1 MNRRSFLKGSSLAG
15 AGLALTPRL
24 GASVPQ
30 TSTLN
35 LKTKH
40 LIWIINGNGCRKKEY
55 LEDLEVAPH
64 FSAMAKEGYVF
75 NEDHNDQASSH
86 GTSYTELLTGNVSQT
101 SVPLFPTV
109 PHYVRKAY
117 GDEATKYWY
126 LTGADYFRQWRYNI
140 KYFTAH
146 KDYPAST
153 RPVSLTTQN
162 IFQGMWYTKRDRSPR
177 QIIDEEFP
185 NNMGLTEKER
195 VRLTEWIEGVMSTRS
210 YEASLSHPF
219 LPRSPF
225 VEEGQAIKLIPQIL
239 QAFKPRMLIFQQVSH
254 DTGHGA
260 GGYLRYETGYDEYR
274 STAISTDE
282 AVGQVIEFVKNDP
295 YFSQNT
301 AIVVRPEFGRD
312 DEVNA
317 YGEIHHSKGYYYA
330 QRPASIY
337 WGPDFNTGFDG
348 KTVIS
353 RLDMAPTLTKLF
365 NVEATD
371 AMGQVVP
378 GLFKPEV
385 GELPAYI
392 PYVE

>member
-1 MNRRSFLKGSSLAG
+1 MAG
-15 AGLALTPRL
+15 AGLALAPSL
-24 GASVPQ
+24 GTSAPQ
-30 TSTLN
+30 TSSLN
-35 LKTKH
+35 LQTKH

-55 LEDLEVAPH
+55 LEDLDVAPN
-64 FSAMAKEGYVF
+64 FAALAKEGYVF

-126 LTGADYFRQWRYNI
+126 LTGADYFRQWRYNL
-140 KYFTAH
+140 KYFAAH

-162 IFQGMWYTKRDRSPR
+162 VFQDMWYKKRDRSPQ
-177 QIIDEEFP
+177 QIIAEEFP
-185 NNMGLTEKER
+185 GNMGITGTER
-195 VRLTEWIEGVMSTRS
+195 TQLTEWIEGVMSTRS
-210 YEASLSHPF
+210 YETSLNHPF
-219 LPRSPF
+219 IPRSPF
-225 VEEGQAIKLIPQIL
+225 VEEGQAIKIIPQIL
-239 QAFKPRMLIFQQVSH
+239 QTFKPRMIIFQQVSH

-260 GGYLRYETGYDEYR
+260 GGYLRYETGHEEYR

-282 AVGQVIEFVKNDP
+282 AVGQLIDFVKNDP
-295 YFSQNT
+295 YFSKNT

-337 WGPDFNTGFDG
+337 YGPDFNTGFDG

-365 NVEATD
+365 NVDANH

-385 GELPAYI
+385 GDIPAYV

>member
-1 MNRRSFLKGSSLAG
+1 MNRRSFLKSSSLAG
-15 AGLALTPRL
+15 AGLALAPRV
-24 GASVPQ
+24 GTSAPQ
-30 TSTLN
+30 TSSLN

-40 LIWIINGNGCRKKEY
+40 LIWIVNGNGCRKKEY

-64 FSAMAKEGYVF
+64 FNALAKEGYVF

-140 KYFTAH
+140 KYFAAH

-162 IFQGMWYTKRDRSPR
+162 IFQDMWYKKRDRSPR

-195 VRLTEWIEGVMSTRS
+195 VGLTEWIEGVMSTRS
-210 YEASLSHPF
+210 YEASLNHPF
-219 LPRSPF
+219 IPRSPF

-260 GGYLRYETGYDEYR
+260 GGYLRYETGHDEYR

-282 AVGQVIEFVKNDP
+282 AVGQVIDFVKNDP
-295 YFSQNT
+295 YFRQNT

-330 QRPASIY
+330 QRSASIY

-365 NVEATD
+365 NVEATE

-378 GLFKPEV
+378 GLFKSGV
-385 GELPAYI
+385 GEIPTYV

>member
-1 MNRRSFLKGSSLAG
+1 MNRRSFLKSSSLAG
-15 AGLALTPRL
+15 AGLALAPRV
-24 GASVPQ
+24 GTSAPQ
-30 TSTLN
+30 TSSLN

-40 LIWIINGNGCRKKEY
+40 LIWIVNGNGCRKKEY
-55 LEDLEVAPH
+55 LEDLEVAPN
-64 FSAMAKEGYVF
+64 FAAMAKEGFVF

-101 SVPLFPTV
+101 SVPLYPTV

-126 LTGADYFRQWRYNI
+126 LTGADYFRQWRYNL
-140 KYFTAH
+140 KYFAAH

-162 IFQGMWYTKRDRSPR
+162 VFQDMWYKKRDRSPR
-177 QIIDEEFP
+177 QIIAEEFP
-185 NNMGLTEKER
+185 DNMGITDPER
-195 VRLTEWIEGVMSTRS
+195 VQLTDWIEGVMSTRS
-210 YEASLSHPF
+210 YEASLNHPF
-219 LPRSPF
+219 IPRSPF
-225 VEEGQAIKLIPQIL
+225 VEEGQAIKIIPQIL
-239 QAFKPRMLIFQQVSH
+239 QTFKPRMIIFQQVSH

-260 GGYLRYETGYDEYR
+260 GGYLRYETGHDEYR

-282 AVGQVIEFVKNDP
+282 AVGQLIDFVKNDP
-295 YFSQNT
+295 YFSKNT

-337 WGPDFNTGFDG
+337 YGPDFNTGFDG

-365 NVEATD
+365 NVDAVH

-385 GELPAYI
+385 GEIPQYV

>member
-1 MNRRSFLKGSSLAG
+1 MNRRSFLKSSSLAG
-15 AGLALTPRL
+15 AGLTLTPRL
-24 GASVPQ
+24 GASAPQ
-30 TSTLN
+30 TSALN

-40 LIWIINGNGCRKKEY
+40 LIWIVNGNGCRKKEY
-55 LEDLEVAPH
+55 LEDLDVAPN
-64 FSAMAKEGYVF
+64 FNALAKEGYVF

-126 LTGADYFRQWRYNI
+126 LTGADYFRQWRYNL
-140 KYFTAH
+140 KYFAAH

-162 IFQGMWYTKRDRSPR
+162 VFQDMWYKKRDRSPR

-195 VRLTEWIEGVMSTRS
+195 VKLTEWIEGVMSTRS
-210 YEASLSHPF
+210 YEPSLNHPF
-219 LPRSPF
+219 IPRSPF
-225 VEEGQAIKLIPQIL
+225 VEEGQAIRIIPQIL
-239 QAFKPRMLIFQQVSH
+239 QTFKPRVLIFQQVSH

-260 GGYLRYETGYDEYR
+260 GGYLRYETGHDEYR

-282 AVGQVIEFVKNDP
+282 AVGQVIDFVKNDP

-337 WGPDFNTGFDG
+337 WGPDFNNGFDG

-365 NVEATD
+365 NVDATD

>member
-1 MNRRSFLKGSSLAG
+1 
-15 AGLALTPRL
+15 
-24 GASVPQ
+24 
-30 TSTLN
+30 
-35 LKTKH
+35 
-40 LIWIINGNGCRKKEY
+40 
-55 LEDLEVAPH
+55 
-64 FSAMAKEGYVF
+64 
-75 NEDHNDQASSH
+75 
-86 GTSYTELLTGNVSQT
+86 
-101 SVPLFPTV
+101 
-109 PHYVRKAY
+109 
-117 GDEATKYWY
+117 
-126 LTGADYFRQWRYNI
+126 
-140 KYFTAH
+140 
-146 KDYPAST
+146 
-153 RPVSLTTQN
+153 
-162 IFQGMWYTKRDRSPR
+162 MWYKKRDRSPR

-195 VRLTEWIEGVMSTRS
+195 VGLTEWIEGVMSTRS
-210 YEASLSHPF
+210 YEPSLNHPF

-301 AIVVRPEFGRD
+301 AIGVRPEFGRD